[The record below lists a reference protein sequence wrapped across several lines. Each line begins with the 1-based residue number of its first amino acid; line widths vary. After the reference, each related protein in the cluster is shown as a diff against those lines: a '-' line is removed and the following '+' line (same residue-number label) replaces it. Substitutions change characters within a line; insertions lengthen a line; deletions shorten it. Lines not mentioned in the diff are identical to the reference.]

1 MLNLTIS
8 DDIEICGE
16 LRLKEKAQIGSTL
29 TCVENILDDIDC
41 ILAQVVAAFDDKFLD
56 PWKLH

>member
-1 MLNLTIS
+1 MNLTIS

-16 LRLKEKAQIGSTL
+16 LQLKEKAQIGSTL
-29 TCVENILDDIDC
+29 TCLENILDDLDC
-41 ILAQVVAAFDDKFLD
+41 ILAQVVAAFDYQFLD